1 MLLLGSG
8 SLLPLLLL
16 VPQVFFLLLLLEL
29 PRVVQSSSCF
39 TVSPHLLNLTQLPNT
54 LLMSC
59 VQQLIQ
65 APVKQ
70 CNKSSSVNSELSVLK
85 AVKLSAKGAS
95 QGRRQYLVACRMLA
109 VDRDVTPSRE
119 ALVLLLYA
127 SGAME
132 RFSGST
138 KPYKA

>member
-1 MLLLGSG
+1 
-8 SLLPLLLL
+8 
-16 VPQVFFLLLLLEL
+16 
-29 PRVVQSSSCF
+29 
-39 TVSPHLLNLTQLPNT
+39 
-54 LLMSC
+54 MSC

-65 APVKQ
+65 PPVKQ
-70 CNKSSSVNSELSVLK
+70 CGEIIKRELRAVSPDGSE
-85 AVKLSAKGAS
+85 KLCKTDAS

-119 ALVLLLYA
+119 ALVRLLYA

-132 RFSGST
+132 RLSGST